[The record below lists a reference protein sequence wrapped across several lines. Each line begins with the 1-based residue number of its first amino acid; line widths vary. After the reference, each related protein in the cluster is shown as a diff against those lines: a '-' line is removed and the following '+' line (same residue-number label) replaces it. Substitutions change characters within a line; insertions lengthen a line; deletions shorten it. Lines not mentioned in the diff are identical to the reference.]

1 MDLEQAAAQQDN
13 DSALEVTVYAS
24 SPQETLAS
32 QEAAL
37 RRKKEELEKA
47 TAETRGLEGRVAE
60 LAQKKEKATAEVEA
74 AQAQEEELE
83 TRIATLRNRMQE
95 LLQKRN
101 NLLGLLEEKR
111 RDISAISSIPA
122 GAEQY
127 RDYSQSRL
135 KGLLAKA
142 NDHLLKFDKV
152 NRKAMSQFL
161 LFSERVGGG
170 SSSHP

>member
-13 DSALEVTVYAS
+13 DSTLEVTVYAS

-47 TAETRGLEGRVAE
+47 TTETRGLEGRVAE

-101 NLLGLLEEKR
+101 NLLGEKR